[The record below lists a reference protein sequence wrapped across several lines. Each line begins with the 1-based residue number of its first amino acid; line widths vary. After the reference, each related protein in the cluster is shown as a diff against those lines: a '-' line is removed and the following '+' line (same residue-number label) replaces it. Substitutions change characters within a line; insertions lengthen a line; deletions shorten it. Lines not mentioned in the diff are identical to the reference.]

1 MDLGGGV
8 GDAWKYWRMSEEIV
22 ASLVRAL
29 WRCRMSRRGTLG
41 RALLVLVVLLM
52 WHLGWPLLLG
62 EITECRDDQFVV
74 AHERR
79 GRFG

>member
-41 RALLVLVVLLM
+41 RALLVGGVIDVAPVVATAV
-52 WHLGWPLLLG
+52 GRNNG
-62 EITECRDDQFVV
+62 CRDDQFVV